1 MLVKELYQDS
11 LEYEESSLAHYIHHL
26 LAEGKLSLTDDVSK
40 VDLNQAD
47 YQKVKESIQN
57 NLLGIN
63 PVHIF
68 SLKKN
73 ADDFVF
79 IFAHSPEEA
88 VTFYTNKFGYR
99 PINCHEYSLEFEMV
113 RGKVSVTFRE
123 MRKEFSSFP
132 AVAGY
137 YRKMEAKASLV

>member
-1 MLVKELYQDS
+1 MLVKDLYQDC

-26 LAEGKLSLTDDVSK
+26 LAQGKLSLMNDVSK
-40 VDLNQAD
+40 IDLNQAD
-47 YQKVKESIQN
+47 HQKVKESIQD
-57 NLLGIN
+57 NLLGIE

-73 ADDFVF
+73 ANHFVF
-79 IFAHSPEEA
+79 IFAHSPKEA
-88 VTFYTNKFGYR
+88 VAFFKTTFGFK
-99 PINCHEYSLEFEMV
+99 PLNCHEYSLEFEMM

-132 AVAGY
+132 AVVGY
-137 YRKMEAKASLV
+137 YRKREARSSLI